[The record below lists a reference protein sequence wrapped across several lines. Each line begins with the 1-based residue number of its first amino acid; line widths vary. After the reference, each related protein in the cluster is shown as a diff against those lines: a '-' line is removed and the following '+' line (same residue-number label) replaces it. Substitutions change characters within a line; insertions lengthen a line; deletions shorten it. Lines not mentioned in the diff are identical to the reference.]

1 VKGADMGRN
10 RSNVLNTESQAI
22 NFADAEPENDGLF
35 PLKRIFIQP
44 NIGLEI
50 DVRQPVIEILNA
62 SLANEA
68 VLTQKTRGA
77 HWNVSGT
84 SFFELHIL
92 FETQYKQLNEISD
105 KIAERV
111 RMLGGV
117 TIASFQEFIKHTRIS
132 EHSTEIPDN
141 LHLLADHE
149 TIIRFL
155 RDDIRKCSEE
165 YEDEGT
171 VELLV
176 GVMSLHEKMAWM
188 LRAYIE
194 NEPVNGKSQKRK

>member
-1 VKGADMGRN
+1 MGPNRN
-10 RSNVLNTESQAI
+10 NIFNSKSQEI
-22 NFADAEPENDGLF
+22 KEIDAERGNDGLF
-35 PLKRIFIQP
+35 PQKKIFIQP
-44 NIGLEI
+44 NIGLES
-50 DVRQPVIEILNA
+50 DVRQPVVKMLNA

-68 VLTQKTRGA
+68 ILTQKTRNA
-77 HWNVSGT
+77 HWNVSGV

-92 FETQYKQLNEISD
+92 FEAQYKQLNEISD

-117 TIASFQEFIKHTRIS
+117 TIASFEEFINHARLS
-132 EHSTEIPDN
+132 EHSTEIPDI
-141 LHLLADHE
+141 LQLLADHE
-149 TIIRFL
+149 TVIRFL
-155 RDDIRKCSEE
+155 REDIRKCSEE

-171 VELLV
+171 VDLLV

-194 NEPVNGKSQKRK
+194 NGTVNGESQKRK

>member
-1 VKGADMGRN
+1 MGRN
-10 RSNVLNTESQAI
+10 RNNVLNTESQAI
-22 NFADAEPENDGLF
+22 NLTDVEPGNDGLF
-35 PLKRIFIQP
+35 PLKKIFIQP

-50 DVRQPVIEILNA
+50 DVRKPVIEILNA

-111 RMLGGV
+111 RMLGGM
-117 TIASFQEFIKHTRIS
+117 TIASFEEFLKHTRLY
-132 EHSTEIPDN
+132 EHSTEVPEK

-149 TIIRFL
+149 TVIRFL
-155 RDDIRKCSEE
+155 REDIRKCSEE

-171 VELLV
+171 VELLI
-176 GVMSLHEKMAWM
+176 GVMSLHEKIAWM
-188 LRAYIE
+188 LRACIE
-194 NEPVNGKSQKRK
+194 NEPTNGNGQKRKSKNE

>member
-1 VKGADMGRN
+1 MGRKQN
-10 RSNVLNTESQAI
+10 DVLNKKILVVDQPNGKSGG
-22 NFADAEPENDGLF
+22 DGLY
-35 PLKRIFIQP
+35 PHKKTFIQP

-50 DVRQPVIEILNA
+50 DVRIPVVEILNA

-68 VLTQKTRGA
+68 VLTQKTRNA
-77 HWNVSGT
+77 HWNVSGKD
-84 SFFELHIL
+84 FFELHIL

-105 KIAERV
+105 KLAGRV
-111 RMLGGV
+111 RMMGGIA
-117 TIASFQEFIKHTRIS
+117 IASFEEFIKHSQIM
-132 EHSTEIPDN
+132 EHDTEIPDN

-149 TIIRFL
+149 TVIRIL
-155 RDDIRKCSEE
+155 RENIRKCSEE

-176 GVMSLHEKMAWM
+176 GVMSLHEKIAWM

-194 NEPVNGKSQKRK
+194 NEPTNGTGQKRKS

>member
-1 VKGADMGRN
+1 MGRKQN
-10 RSNVLNTESQAI
+10 NVLNTKPLDIDLPVVEQR
-22 NFADAEPENDGLF
+22 NDGLH
-35 PLKRIFIQP
+35 PQKKIFIQP
-44 NIGLEI
+44 NIGLES
-50 DVRQPVIEILNA
+50 DVRIPVIEILNA

-84 SFFELHIL
+84 GFFELHIL

-105 KIAERV
+105 KIAGRV
-111 RMLGGV
+111 RMLGGI
-117 TIASFQEFIKHTRIS
+117 TIASFEEFLKHTRIL
-132 EHSTEIPDN
+132 EHSSEIPDY

-155 RDDIRKCSEE
+155 RDDIRKCNEE

-194 NEPVNGKSQKRK
+194 NESDNIVSQKRKK

>member
-1 VKGADMGRN
+1 MGPNRN
-10 RSNVLNTESQAI
+10 NIFNSKSQEI
-22 NFADAEPENDGLF
+22 KEIDAERGNDGLF
-35 PLKRIFIQP
+35 PQKKIFIQP
-44 NIGLEI
+44 NIGLES
-50 DVRQPVIEILNA
+50 DVRQPVVKMLNA

-68 VLTQKTRGA
+68 ILTQKTRNA
-77 HWNVSGT
+77 HWNVSGV

-92 FETQYKQLNEISD
+92 FEAQYKQLNEISD

-117 TIASFQEFIKHTRIS
+117 TIASFEEFINHARLS
-132 EHSTEIPDN
+132 EHSTEIPDI
-141 LHLLADHE
+141 LQLLADHE
-149 TIIRFL
+149 TVIRFL
-155 RDDIRKCSEE
+155 REDIRKCSEE

-171 VELLV
+171 VDLLV

-194 NEPVNGKSQKRK
+194 NGTVNGETQKRK

>member
-1 VKGADMGRN
+1 MGPNRN
-10 RSNVLNTESQAI
+10 NIFNSKSQEI
-22 NFADAEPENDGLF
+22 KEIDAERGNDGLF
-35 PLKRIFIQP
+35 PQKKIFIQP
-44 NIGLEI
+44 NIGLES
-50 DVRQPVIEILNA
+50 DVRQPVVKMLNA

-68 VLTQKTRGA
+68 ILTQKTRNA
-77 HWNVSGT
+77 HWNVSGV

-92 FETQYKQLNEISD
+92 FEAQYKQLNEISD

-117 TIASFQEFIKHTRIS
+117 TIASFEEFINHARLS
-132 EHSTEIPDN
+132 EHSTEIPDI
-141 LHLLADHE
+141 LQLLADHE
-149 TIIRFL
+149 TVIRFL
-155 RDDIRKCSEE
+155 REDIRKCSEE

-171 VELLV
+171 VDLLV

-194 NEPVNGKSQKRK
+194 NGTGNGESQKRK

>member
-1 VKGADMGRN
+1 MGRTRN
-10 RSNVLNTESQAI
+10 NVLNTKSQET
-22 NFADAEPENDGLF
+22 NLTDVKPENDGLF
-35 PLKRIFIQP
+35 PQKKTFILP
-44 NIGLEI
+44 NIGLES
-50 DVRQPVIEILNA
+50 DVRQPVVKILNA

-111 RMLGGV
+111 RMLGGM
-117 TIASFQEFIKHTRIS
+117 TIASFEEFLKHTRLY
-132 EHSTEIPDN
+132 EHSTEVPEK

-149 TIIRFL
+149 TVIRFL
-155 RDDIRKCSEE
+155 REDIRKCSEE

-171 VELLV
+171 VELLI
-176 GVMSLHEKMAWM
+176 GVMSLHEKIAWM
-188 LRAYIE
+188 LRACIE
-194 NEPVNGKSQKRK
+194 NEPTNGNGQKRKSKNE

>member
-1 VKGADMGRN
+1 MGRKQN
-10 RSNVLNTESQAI
+10 DVLNTKPLVI
-22 NFADAEPENDGLF
+22 DLPVAEHGNDGLY
-35 PLKRIFIQP
+35 PLKKTFIQP
-44 NIGLEI
+44 NIGLES
-50 DVRQPVIEILNA
+50 DVRIPVIEILNA

-77 HWNVSGT
+77 HWNVSG
-84 SFFELHIL
+84 SGFFELHIL

-105 KIAERV
+105 KIAGRV
-111 RMLGGV
+111 RMLGGI
-117 TIASFQEFIKHTRIS
+117 TIASFEEFLKHARIL
-132 EHSTEIPDN
+132 EHSTEIPDY

-171 VELLV
+171 VELLI

-194 NEPVNGKSQKRK
+194 NEPDNSLSQKRNS

>member
-1 VKGADMGRN
+1 MGRKQDDVHKTKPLDIN
-10 RSNVLNTESQAI
+10 LLDKESGH
-22 NFADAEPENDGLF
+22 DGLN
-35 PLKRIFIQP
+35 PQKKVFIQP
-44 NIGLEI
+44 NIGLES
-50 DVRQPVIEILNA
+50 DVRIPVIEILNA

-84 SFFELHIL
+84 GFFELHIL
-92 FETQYKQLNEISD
+92 FDTQYKQLNEISD
-105 KIAERV
+105 KIASRV
-111 RMLGGV
+111 RMLGGI
-117 TIASFQEFIKHTRIS
+117 TIASFEEFLKHARIM
-132 EHSTEIPDN
+132 EHSTEIPDY

-149 TIIRFL
+149 TIIRYM
-155 RDDIRKCSEE
+155 REDIRKCSEE

-194 NEPVNGKSQKRK
+194 NESDNIVSQKRKK

>member
-1 VKGADMGRN
+1 MGRN

-22 NFADAEPENDGLF
+22 NFTDAEPENDGLF

-111 RMLGGV
+111 RMLGGI

-194 NEPVNGKSQKRK
+194 NESVNGKSQKRK

>member
-1 VKGADMGRN
+1 MGRKQN
-10 RSNVLNTESQAI
+10 DVLNKKI
-22 NFADAEPENDGLF
+22 LVVNPENGISGGDGLY
-35 PLKRIFIQP
+35 PHKKTFIQP

-50 DVRQPVIEILNA
+50 DVRIPVVEILNA

-68 VLTQKTRGA
+68 VLTQKTRNA
-77 HWNVSGT
+77 HWNVSGKD
-84 SFFELHIL
+84 FFELHIL

-105 KIAERV
+105 KIAGRV
-111 RMLGGV
+111 RMMGGIA
-117 TIASFQEFIKHTRIS
+117 IASFEEFIKHSQIM
-132 EHSTEIPDN
+132 EHDTEIPDN

-149 TIIRFL
+149 TVIRIL
-155 RDDIRKCSEE
+155 RENIRKCSEE

-176 GVMSLHEKMAWM
+176 GVMSLHEKIAWM

-194 NEPVNGKSQKRK
+194 NEPTNGTGQKRKS

>member
-1 VKGADMGRN
+1 MGRN

-111 RMLGGV
+111 RMLGGI

-194 NEPVNGKSQKRK
+194 NESVNGKSQKRK

>member
-1 VKGADMGRN
+1 MGRKLN
-10 RSNVLNTESQAI
+10 NVLNTESQEI
-22 NFADAEPENDGLF
+22 NLTDAEVENDGLF
-35 PLKRIFIQP
+35 PYKKTFIQP
-44 NIGLEI
+44 NIGLDI
-50 DVRQPVIEILNA
+50 DVRQPVVKILNA

-84 SFFELHIL
+84 NFFELHIL
-92 FETQYKQLNEISD
+92 FETQYKQLNDISD

-111 RMLGGV
+111 RMLGGI
-117 TIASFQEFIKHTRIS
+117 TIASFGEFIKHTRLS
-132 EHSTEIPDN
+132 EHGTQIPDH

-155 RDDIRKCSEE
+155 RDDIKKCSEE

-171 VELLV
+171 VDLLV

-194 NEPVNGKSQKRK
+194 NDSVIGGSQKRK

>member
-1 VKGADMGRN
+1 MGPNRN
-10 RSNVLNTESQAI
+10 NIFNSKSQEI
-22 NFADAEPENDGLF
+22 KEIDAERGNDGLF
-35 PLKRIFIQP
+35 PQKKIFIQP
-44 NIGLEI
+44 NIGLES
-50 DVRQPVIEILNA
+50 DVRQPVVKMLNA

-68 VLTQKTRGA
+68 ILTQKTRNA
-77 HWNVSGT
+77 HWNVSGV

-92 FETQYKQLNEISD
+92 FEAQYKQLNEISD

-117 TIASFQEFIKHTRIS
+117 TIASFEEFINHARLS
-132 EHSTEIPDN
+132 EHSTEIPDI
-141 LHLLADHE
+141 LQLLADHE
-149 TIIRFL
+149 TVIRFL
-155 RDDIRKCSEE
+155 REDIRKCSEE

-171 VELLV
+171 VELLI

-194 NEPVNGKSQKRK
+194 NGTVNGETQKRK

>member
-1 VKGADMGRN
+1 MGRTRN
-10 RSNVLNTESQAI
+10 NILNTKSQDNNYIA
-22 NFADAEPENDGLF
+22 AEPGNDGRF
-35 PLKRIFIQP
+35 PQKKTFIQP
-44 NIGLEI
+44 NIGLDS
-50 DVRQPVIEILNA
+50 DVRLPVVKILNA

-77 HWNVSGT
+77 HWNVSGV

-111 RMLGGV
+111 RMLGGK
-117 TIASFQEFIKHTRIS
+117 TIASFEEFLKHTRLY
-132 EHSTEIPDN
+132 EHSTEVPEK

-149 TIIRFL
+149 TLIRFL
-155 RDDIRKCSEE
+155 REDIRKCSEE

-171 VELLV
+171 VELLI
-176 GVMSLHEKMAWM
+176 GVMSLHEKIAWM

-194 NEPVNGKSQKRK
+194 NETVNGESQKR

>member
-1 VKGADMGRN
+1 MGRN
-10 RSNVLNTESQAI
+10 RNNIFNSKSQEI
-22 NFADAEPENDGLF
+22 KEIDAERGNDGLF
-35 PLKRIFIQP
+35 PQKKIFIQP
-44 NIGLEI
+44 NIGLES
-50 DVRQPVIEILNA
+50 DVRQPVVKILNA

-68 VLTQKTRGA
+68 ILTQKTRNA
-77 HWNVSGT
+77 HWNVSGV

-92 FETQYKQLNEISD
+92 FEAQYKQLNEISD

-117 TIASFQEFIKHTRIS
+117 TIASFEEFIKHARLS
-132 EHSTEIPDN
+132 EHSTEIPDI
-141 LHLLADHE
+141 LQLLADHE
-149 TIIRFL
+149 TVIRFL
-155 RDDIRKCSEE
+155 REDIRKCSEE

-171 VELLV
+171 VDLLV

-194 NEPVNGKSQKRK
+194 NGTVNGESQKRK

>member
-1 VKGADMGRN
+1 VKGADMGRIRN
-10 RSNVLNTESQAI
+10 NVLNTESQAI
-22 NFADAEPENDGLF
+22 NLTDAEPGNDGLF
-35 PLKRIFIQP
+35 PQKKIFIQP

-111 RMLGGV
+111 RMLGGI
-117 TIASFQEFIKHTRIS
+117 TIASFEEFIKHTRIS

-149 TIIRFL
+149 AIIRFL
-155 RDDIRKCSEE
+155 RGDIRKCSEE